1 VDDLDED
8 ALSVEVSRVW
18 FVSVTRRSKRQG
30 KEDGVRFAETRRH
43 IGRRANINGRRG
55 GGGGRRTRRG
65 IRSEG
70 N

>member
-55 GGGGRRTRRG
+55 GGGG
-65 IRSEG
+65 
-70 N
+70 